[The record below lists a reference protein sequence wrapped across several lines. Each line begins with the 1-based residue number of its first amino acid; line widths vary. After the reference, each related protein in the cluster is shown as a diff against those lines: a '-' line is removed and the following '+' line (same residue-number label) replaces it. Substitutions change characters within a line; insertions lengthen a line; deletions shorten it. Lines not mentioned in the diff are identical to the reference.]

1 MPPLTKC
8 FLDVCFSCSL
18 EQLISI
24 PTRVNSNTATL
35 KSHVLNNSSQKVS
48 QCGAIELGIT
58 DHDLVYC
65 TRKTPSLKPNKHNE
79 MSIRSIKNYTKA
91 KLLELLRK
99 TDLPDYTTFTCL
111 KKAYQDFI
119 FKLREVI
126 DLLCPSKKFRL
137 KANSTPWTL
146 KQFQQFVGG
155 INFSKNTKNLVS
167 KQTMIIS
174 NERMLII
181 VKNYGKLVSPLE

>member
-1 MPPLTKC
+1 
-8 FLDVCFSCSL
+8 
-18 EQLISI
+18 
-24 PTRVNSNTATL
+24 
-35 KSHVLNNSSQKVS
+35 
-48 QCGAIELGIT
+48 
-58 DHDLVYC
+58 
-65 TRKTPSLKPNKHNE
+65 